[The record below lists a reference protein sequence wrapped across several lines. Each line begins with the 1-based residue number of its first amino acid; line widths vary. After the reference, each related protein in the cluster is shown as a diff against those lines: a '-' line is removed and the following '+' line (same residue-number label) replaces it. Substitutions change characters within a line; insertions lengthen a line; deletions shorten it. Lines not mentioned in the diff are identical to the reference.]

1 MRLQVAVCRLKNI
14 NIGNT
19 GNMFKETF
27 SSTHQNFGSLNSDFL
42 LFFAHF
48 RQFKEQFVDIYCDI
62 NLKRDMSLALRE
74 PPCTTMPGAAESMK
88 MWLGQT
94 KETTIKELQGWP
106 SMVTASTRPTP
117 ARTLSISGLKSRV
130 LKLQFW
136 LKNDGEKWPRIFYFE
151 IHRAPSELLLP
162 SAKKSAH

>member
-1 MRLQVAVCRLKNI
+1 
-14 NIGNT
+14 
-19 GNMFKETF
+19 MFKETF

-94 KETTIKELQGWP
+94 KETTIKELRGWP
-106 SMVTASTRPTP
+106 FMVTASTRPTP
-117 ARTLSISGLKSRV
+117 ARTLSISGQKSRV
-130 LKLQFW
+130 LKLPFFS
-136 LKNDGEKWPRIFYFE
+136 LKMMMKMV
-151 IHRAPSELLLP
+151 
-162 SAKKSAH
+162 